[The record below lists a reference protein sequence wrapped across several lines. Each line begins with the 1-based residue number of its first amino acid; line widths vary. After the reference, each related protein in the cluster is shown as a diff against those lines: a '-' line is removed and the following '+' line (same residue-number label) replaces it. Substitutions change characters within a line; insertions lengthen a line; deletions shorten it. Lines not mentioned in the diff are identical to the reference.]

1 MPTAPEIS
9 HPPFGGAKDLRL
21 PARAAQSKTIAM
33 RLRDFL
39 ALFAVCVVWGI
50 NFVVAKF
57 SVTGA
62 PGWVDGFEGVPPF
75 FFAFLRFVLLYAV
88 LAPWLR
94 PIPAKLGTMIAIGL
108 TMGAGQY
115 ALMFLGL
122 KWATPSAMAI
132 AVQTGVPFA
141 TILSVLFLKEKVG
154 LPRIAGI
161 LLSFAGVA
169 LVIANPAELDLSIGL
184 MIGIGA
190 AFASAVGM
198 ILVKQMPLDSIRM
211 QAWIGLIS
219 APPLLALS
227 LTFETGQMQSVV
239 SGGWAIGAAVAFT
252 VLLVN
257 VFGHGVFYNLLQ
269 RYDATLIAP
278 LTLMAPLI
286 GVIAGLTV
294 TGDPLGW
301 RLIAGGALTLLGVGI
316 IALRRNR
323 KLPTAALAREKTL

>member
-1 MPTAPEIS
+1 MK
-9 HPPFGGAKDLRL
+9 PF
-21 PARAAQSKTIAM
+21 M

-62 PGWVDGFEGVPPF
+62 PGWVPGFEGVPPF
-75 FFAFLRFVLLYAV
+75 FFAFMRFALLYAV
-88 LAPWLR
+88 LAPWIR
-94 PIPAKLGTMIAIGL
+94 PIPAKLGTMVAIGL
-108 TMGAGQY
+108 TMGALQY

-122 KWATPSAMAI
+122 RWATPSGMAI

-141 TILSVLFLKEKVG
+141 TILSVMFLKEKVG
-154 LPRIAGI
+154 LPRVAGI
-161 LLSFAGVA
+161 VLSFAGVA
-169 LVIANPAELDLSIGL
+169 LVIANPAELDLSLGL
-184 MIGIGA
+184 LIGIGS
-190 AFASAVGM
+190 AFAAAVGM

-227 LTFETGQMQSVV
+227 LTFETGQMQAIVN
-239 SGGWAIGAAVAFT
+239 GGWPIFLAVAFT

-278 LTLMAPLI
+278 LTLLAPLF

-294 TGDPLGW
+294 TGDAFGW
-301 RLIAGGALTLLGVGI
+301 RLMAGGALTLIGVGI
-316 IALRRNR
+316 IALRPNR

>member
-1 MPTAPEIS
+1 MKPV
-9 HPPFGGAKDLRL
+9 
-21 PARAAQSKTIAM
+21 M

-39 ALFAVCVVWGI
+39 ALFAVCIVWGI

-57 SVTGA
+57 AVTGA
-62 PGWVDGFEGVPPF
+62 PGWVPGFEGMPPL
-75 FFAFLRFVLLYAV
+75 FFAFMRFILLYAV
-88 LAPWLR
+88 LAAWLR
-94 PIPAKLGTMIAIGL
+94 PIPAKIGTMIGIGL

-122 KWATPSAMAI
+122 KWATPSGMAI

-141 TILSVLFLKEKVG
+141 TILSVIFLKEKVG
-154 LPRIAGI
+154 LTRVIGI
-161 LLSFAGVA
+161 VVSFAGVA
-169 LVIANPAELDLSIGL
+169 LVIANPAELDLTIGL
-184 MIGIGA
+184 LIGIGA
-190 AFASAVGM
+190 AFAAAVGM

-219 APPLLALS
+219 APPLLVLS
-227 LTFETGQMQSVV
+227 LTFESGQMDAMV
-239 SGGWAIGAAVAFT
+239 SGGWPIVMAVAFT

-294 TGDPLGW
+294 TGDELGW
-301 RLIAGGALTLLGVGI
+301 RLIAGGLLTLGGVGI
-316 IALRRNR
+316 IALRPNR

>member
-1 MPTAPEIS
+1 
-9 HPPFGGAKDLRL
+9 
-21 PARAAQSKTIAM
+21 M

-39 ALFAVCVVWGI
+39 ALFAVCIVWGI

-57 SVTGA
+57 AVTGA
-62 PGWVDGFEGVPPF
+62 PGWVPGFEGMPPL
-75 FFAFLRFVLLYAV
+75 FFAFMRFILLYAV
-88 LAPWLR
+88 LAAWLR
-94 PIPAKLGTMIAIGL
+94 PIPAKIGTMIGIAL

-122 KWATPSAMAI
+122 RWATPSGMAI

-141 TILSVLFLKEKVG
+141 TILSVIFLKEKVG
-154 LPRIAGI
+154 LARIAGI
-161 LLSFAGVA
+161 LVSFGGVA

-190 AFASAVGM
+190 AFASSVGM

-227 LTFETGQMQSVV
+227 LTFESGQMDAMV
-239 SGGWAIGAAVAFT
+239 SGGWPIVLAVAFT
-252 VLLVN
+252 VLVVN

-269 RYDATLIAP
+269 RYEATLIAP

-294 TGDPLGW
+294 TGDELGW
-301 RLIAGGALTLLGVGI
+301 RLIAGGLLTLVGVGI
-316 IALRRNR
+316 IALRPNR